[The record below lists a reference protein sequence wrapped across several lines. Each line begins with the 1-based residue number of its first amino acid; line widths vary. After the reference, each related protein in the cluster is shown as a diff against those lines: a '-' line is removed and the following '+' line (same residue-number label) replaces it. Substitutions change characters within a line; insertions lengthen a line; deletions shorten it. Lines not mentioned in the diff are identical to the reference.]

1 MLSILAEI
9 AASKSVSSG
18 NFDTHRQI
26 RESIDFVSFKKRT
39 APDFRQ
45 ERLGIISVQL
55 ILGDGSL
62 NILGLLTLGRGTTV
76 SELDPV
82 SDDLSE
88 LTTDT
93 ILLVVPGFQLAEHSD
108 LAALRH
114 VLRNKD
120 GRITPAYNGRIIR
133 LITTVI
139 IDGKSEGTNGDRHGT
154 VGVPELGIS
163 SESAGQKNAIHKNIL
178 LNKRQ
183 EKADR
188 NAMKKH
194 SILTF
199 S

>member
-1 MLSILAEI
+1 MNQLI
-9 AASKSVSSG
+9 
-18 NFDTHRQI
+18 
-26 RESIDFVSFKKRT
+26 SFHSKKRT

-93 ILLVVPGFQLAEHSD
+93 ILLVVPGLELADHSD
-108 LAALRH
+108 FTALRH

-120 GRITPAYNGRIIR
+120 GRITPTDDGGIIR
-133 LITTVI
+133 LCRSWGSAVSLPVRKTQLI
-139 IDGKSEGTNGDRHGT
+139 K
-154 VGVPELGIS
+154 IS
-163 SESAGQKNAIHKNIL
+163 S
-178 LNKRQ
+178 
-183 EKADR
+183 
-188 NAMKKH
+188 
-194 SILTF
+194 
-199 S
+199 